1 MDIWYFKAIPEID
14 LEWEYVLDKEPWLD
28 EPQPDRREW
37 EIEQEFQ
44 ARQEAR
50 WDF

>member
-1 MDIWYFKAIPEID
+1 MDIWHFKLIPEID
-14 LEWEYVLDKEPWLD
+14 LHWEWAEEMEPWLD

-44 ARQEAR
+44 RCQ
-50 WDF
+50 WND

>member
-1 MDIWYFKAIPEID
+1 MDIWYFKTIPEID
-14 LEWEYVLDKEPWLD
+14 LEWEYALDKEPWLD

-44 ARQEAR
+44 AREEAR